1 MTPGRTSPQSL
12 LTKFTVKDATPAFC
26 FIASTCK
33 IMVQSKSTR
42 TAPLPSEA
50 NVCSKF
56 LSPLNPYQLVLNHCV
71 RPDCGDFLIKSF
83 FLISSL
89 NIPIVYKIVLQN
101 CFILLG
107 FLGSKILYKML

>member
-12 LTKFTVKDATPAFC
+12 LVFLTKFTVKDAPPAFC

-33 IMVQSKSTR
+33 FRIQSKSIR

-56 LSPLNPYQLVLNHCV
+56 LSPLNPYPLVLNHCV
-71 RPDCGDFLIKSF
+71 RPDCDVTLR
-83 FLISSL
+83 
-89 NIPIVYKIVLQN
+89 
-101 CFILLG
+101 
-107 FLGSKILYKML
+107 